1 MFKKNCSSC
10 AKKIDKKFSYCP
22 YCGFSF
28 KKAKE
33 ESDFGMI
40 GRDDFEENFQE
51 PELKMPFG
59 LDKVMNSLVK
69 QLEKQ
74 MSGMGDSSGMPKG
87 FRIQISTG
95 KPQVKQ
101 VQGKKVTEKIIISEE
116 EFERRKKLP
125 IEDAESKIR
134 RIGEGIVYE
143 ISVPG
148 VGSKQDVMITK
159 LENSIE
165 VKAYSKDKC
174 YLKTIPLNVDV
185 IGYAIKDQKLF
196 LELRG

>member
-1 MFKKNCSSC
+1 MFKKNCPSC

-22 YCGFSF
+22 YCGMSF

-33 ESDFGMI
+33 ERDFGMI
-40 GRDDFEENFQE
+40 GVDDFEENFQA
-51 PELKMPFG
+51 PEVKMPFG
-59 LDKVMNSLVK
+59 LDKIMNSLVK

-74 MSGMGDSSGMPKG
+74 MSGMDDSAGMPKG

-101 VQGKKVTEKIIISEE
+101 VQEKRVAERIIISEE

-148 VGSKQDVMITK
+148 VKSKQDIMITK

-165 VKAYSKDKC
+165 VKAYSTDKC
-174 YLKTIPLNVDV
+174 YVKAIPLNVEIV
-185 IGYAIKDQKLF
+185 GYAVKDQKVF